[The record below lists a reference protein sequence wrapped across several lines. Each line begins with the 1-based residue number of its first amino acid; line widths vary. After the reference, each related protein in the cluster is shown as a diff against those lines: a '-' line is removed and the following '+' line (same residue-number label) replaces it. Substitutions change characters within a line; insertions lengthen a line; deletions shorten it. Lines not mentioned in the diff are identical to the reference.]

1 MHNVVDVSLPSTYRF
16 IGKVFDEIQR
26 LYAEAG
32 VPLETINISGDEVAE
47 GCWLGS
53 PSCQRLMEEN
63 GWTSSQELWSHFLGR
78 MVDMLSERGLK
89 FAGYA
94 EVVVGTSGAVLEK
107 IKDNCSFIIVWRP
120 LAEEMGGK
128 IASKLSAEGFKV
140 LLSNGD
146 YTYMDNAYTMHK
158 TEPGLT
164 WGGPTD
170 ERKAFSYSPMCSG
183 NVLGVEP
190 MLWGDNVYDFETAC
204 YLLFPKVFGL
214 FERCWNA
221 NLPEEE
227 DAFDKFYSIVTEREI
242 PYLDGL
248 GITHRQPMVVK

>member
-94 EVVVGTSGAVLEK
+94 EVV
-107 IKDNCSFIIVWRP
+107 
-120 LAEEMGGK
+120 
-128 IASKLSAEGFKV
+128 
-140 LLSNGD
+140 
-146 YTYMDNAYTMHK
+146 
-158 TEPGLT
+158 
-164 WGGPTD
+164 
-170 ERKAFSYSPMCSG
+170 
-183 NVLGVEP
+183 
-190 MLWGDNVYDFETAC
+190 
-204 YLLFPKVFGL
+204 
-214 FERCWNA
+214 
-221 NLPEEE
+221 
-227 DAFDKFYSIVTEREI
+227 
-242 PYLDGL
+242 
-248 GITHRQPMVVK
+248 